1 MYVDEVLIMVSKD
14 PVEKGSRYERN
25 HLPFS
30 PKARVTLTD
39 STIQTVKTCSTVF
52 TGLIL
57 AVWTKL
63 TSKSGRKKKK
73 QPHEFTANKRHQ
85 TESINK

>member
-1 MYVDEVLIMVSKD
+1 MYVDEVLITVSTLWKRAAGM
-14 PVEKGSRYERN
+14 KLERN

-39 STIQTVKTCSTVF
+39 STIQTVKTCSTIF
-52 TGLIL
+52 AGLIF

-63 TSKSGRKKKK
+63 TSKSGRKKKTYK
-73 QPHEFTANKRHQ
+73 TL
-85 TESINK
+85 S